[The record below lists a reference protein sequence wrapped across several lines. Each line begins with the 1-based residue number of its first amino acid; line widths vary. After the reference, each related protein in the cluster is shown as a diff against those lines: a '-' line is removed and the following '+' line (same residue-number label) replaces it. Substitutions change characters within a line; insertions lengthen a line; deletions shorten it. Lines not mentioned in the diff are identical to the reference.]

1 MYEVVK
7 MYSEANNR
15 YLSGRFT
22 PEQRTRFDIIAA
34 VVFTTNTQ
42 DLKDLLSAL
51 LADSEEHAVSN

>member
-34 VVFTTNTQ
+34 VVLTADIQ